1 MKLVDVDRTLIRYL
15 RDNIPIE
22 TFKLVIDFENQ
33 ESASL
38 AEKWIRPVAT
48 KTCLKELVLT
58 VRIYAASF
66 TVPDEILLGEN
77 LTKLRVTV
85 AGGKKYPVWMTTSQ
99 HPVINC
105 VSLQELH
112 LDGVCISEE
121 VLHDILSSCRMLVK
135 IVLLESCKG
144 LKTIKVKNLP
154 RLNELQIAFDAAD
167 STALEVSD
175 VPNLGVFSYDL
186 HSLRLPLIPYNGHL
200 ISLGSSRVTQLMLGG
215 MILDNVCL
223 DTIKLGFPFLESLT
237 IGMCSW
243 MLESFHFTC
252 ASIKRLSLLS
262 CPDTLI
268 DVQVHAPNLLVFEFD
283 GGTLPSLLFPASS
296 LQVIR
301 VSLLLHLRVD
311 ANFFLKMREALTL
324 SRKCHLNIT
333 TRNYKPPLDIDID
346 DLRTRLPFPPARNV
360 RQLSFQTS
368 GDECM
373 WERSPFFDAFFEI
386 CHPSNV
392 YAMPDMMF
400 KHNNHFC
407 RLMLREVLEKN
418 KTGTVCWP
426 RYLKHAQISHAP
438 LSEGPPLKWKT
449 LTNSHRSFLD
459 GSIPGVYLQFK
470 LKWRR

>member
-1 MKLVDVDRTLIRYL
+1 MVHSASYRGLLGQFTEQIWMRSSAREVEDVPELLQHIQSRLPLTEAVRTSVLSKSWLHAWSTIPTLTFLVRAERFGKSMKLVDVDRTLIRYL

-22 TFKLVIDFENQ
+22 TFNLVIDFENQ

-48 KTCLKELVLT
+48 TTCLKEFALT
-58 VRIYAASF
+58 VRVYAASF
-66 TVPDEILLGEN
+66 TVPDEILLVG
-77 LTKLRVTV
+77 
-85 AGGKKYPVWMTTSQ
+85 GGKKYPVWMTTSQ

-135 IVLLESCKG
+135 IVLLESY
-144 LKTIKVKNLP
+144 
-154 RLNELQIAFDAAD
+154 

-186 HSLRLPLIPYNGHL
+186 HSLRLPLIPFNGHS

-223 DTIKLGFPFLESLT
+223 DTIKMGFPFLESLT
-237 IGMCSW
+237 IGMRSW

-301 VSLLLHLRVD
+301 VSLLLHLPVD

-333 TRNYKPPLDIDID
+333 TLNYKPPLDIDID
-346 DLRTRLPFPPARNV
+346 DLRTRLPFLLLGTCDNYRFKRVAMNACGNDPHFLMHSLRFAIPV
-360 RQLSFQTS
+360 TYMQCQT
-368 GDECM
+368 
-373 WERSPFFDAFFEI
+373 
-386 CHPSNV
+386 
-392 YAMPDMMF
+392 
-400 KHNNHFC
+400 
-407 RLMLREVLEKN
+407 
-418 KTGTVCWP
+418 
-426 RYLKHAQISHAP
+426 
-438 LSEGPPLKWKT
+438 
-449 LTNSHRSFLD
+449 
-459 GSIPGVYLQFK
+459 
-470 LKWRR
+470 